1 MAEITVLQMPAFKR
15 AYKKLH
21 SQEEELVDQA
31 VSLIVSNPS
40 LGEEKKGD
48 LAGVHVYKFPV
59 KRQQMLLAYEWN
71 PATRILLL
79 LGSHENFYRTLKRG

>member
-15 AYKKLH
+15 SYKKLH
-21 SQEEELVDQA
+21 DSEQALVDQA
-31 VSLIVSNPS
+31 VSLIVANPA

-48 LAGVHVYKFPV
+48 LAGVYVVKFPV
-59 KRQQMLLAYEWN
+59 KRQQMLLAHEWN